1 MPLQPLGE
9 LVEWFDNRRIP
20 VKSADRKPGPY
31 PYYGASGVV
40 DWVDDYLFD
49 GLHLLVSE
57 DGENLR
63 SRATPIAFLASGKYW
78 VNNHAHVVTG
88 NHAADTR
95 FLGYAMSVTDI
106 SGHISGSA
114 QPKLSRASL
123 ERVLVPAPVLD
134 EQRAIAEVLGALDD
148 KIAAN
153 DRLVAVAESLIIA
166 RASQEVGR
174 CRISDVA
181 EHLKKS
187 LSPSLLGTSPVNHY
201 SLPAFDAR
209 RLPSV
214 EVADSILSS
223 KFDLASPA
231 VLLSKLNPRFPRVW
245 DVPSPISPA
254 VASTEFVVLQ
264 PREVSTSVLWA
275 VLSQPGLG
283 QTLLDKASGTSG
295 SHQRVRPQEILDAE
309 ISDPRALPTEVAELI
324 TSLGSRVQLARRESQ
339 GLGAL
344 RDALLPELMSGRL
357 RVKDAEKS
365 VEGVV

>member
-1 MPLQPLGE
+1 MLLRPFGE
-9 LVEWFDNRRIP
+9 LVDWFDNRRIP
-20 VKSADRKPGPY
+20 IKGADRKPGPF

-49 GLHLLVSE
+49 GLYLLVSE

-63 SRATPIAFLASGKYW
+63 SRATPIAFLAYGKYW
-78 VNNHAHVVTG
+78 VNNHAHVVSG

-114 QPKLSRASL
+114 QPKLSRSSL
-123 ERVLVPAPVLD
+123 ERVLVPAPALD

-148 KIAAN
+148 KISAN
-153 DRLVAVAESLIIA
+153 ERLIATAEALMTTSVAKVDE
-166 RASQEVGR
+166 R
-174 CRISDVA
+174 CRIVDVV
-181 EHLKKS
+181 EHMKVSISPAS
-187 LSPSLLGTSPVNHY
+187 LTGEPIQHY
-201 SLPAFDAR
+201 SLPAFDVSQ
-209 RLPSV
+209 LPAT
-214 EVADSILSS
+214 ERADSIRSS
-223 KFDLASPA
+223 KFAVSSPA

-245 DVPSPISPA
+245 DVPSVNGLS

-264 PREVSTSVLWA
+264 PRDVSTSTLWA
-275 VLSQPGLG
+275 VLSQPALG
-283 QTLLDKASGTSG
+283 QILLDKASGTSG

-309 ISDPRALPTEVAELI
+309 IIDPRQLSVVAAELL
-324 TSLGSRVQLARRESQ
+324 TVLGERVHMARTESQ
-339 GLGAL
+339 TLAEL

-365 VEGVV
+365 VEEVV